1 VLAIYWY
8 LLHESSTA
16 AWDTGRFHI
25 QIIFGMSKFGGQA
38 SFSHNF
44 TTVIPGTE
52 YVQVCLFVISGND
65 PKFIYDLLKFIDFNA
80 NPIDIDGKAAIFTN
94 ISDENDGS

>member
-1 VLAIYWY
+1 MLAIYWY

-65 PKFIYDLLKFIDFNA
+65 PKFIYNLLNLYNFIA
-80 NPIDIDGKAAIFTN
+80 QPIDIDGKAVMFTN
-94 ISDENDGS
+94 TSNENAS